1 MVVIIMDNGDI
12 WFCEQVPPSRNDD
25 DDDDDDGFPCWEWM

>member
-1 MVVIIMDNGDI
+1 MVVIIMDNDDI
-12 WFCEQVPPSRNDD
+12 WFCERVPPSRND

>member
-1 MVVIIMDNGDI
+1 MDNDDI

-25 DDDDDDGFPCWEWM
+25 DDDDDGFPCWEWM